1 MIATPEP
8 FGETV
13 EEALRY
19 RCLRR
24 AGAVVFLALDG

>member
-1 MIATPEP
+1 VIASLEP

-19 RCLRR
+19 RGLGMRR
-24 AGAVVFLALDG
+24 GAVSLVAVG